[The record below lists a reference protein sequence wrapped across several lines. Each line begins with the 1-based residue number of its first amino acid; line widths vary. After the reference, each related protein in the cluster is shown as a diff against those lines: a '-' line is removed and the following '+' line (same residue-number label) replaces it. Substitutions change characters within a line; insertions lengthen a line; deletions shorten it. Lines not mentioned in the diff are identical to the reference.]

1 VDNKDGV
8 VYVNKKEF
16 ITPSASG
23 SMSSKERSYF
33 VMGNL
38 AAVYH
43 NNKTAPEAY
52 ASGDTVMMG
61 EQPIMTCTGDD
72 PSPAEVAAKLNKIK

>member
-1 VDNKDGV
+1 
-8 VYVNKKEF
+8 
-16 ITPSASG
+16 
-23 SMSSKERSYF
+23 MSSKERSYF
-33 VMGNL
+33 VLGNL

-61 EQPIMTCTGDD
+61 QQPIMTSTGSDA
-72 PSPAEVAAKLNKIK
+72 SATELAQKLNKIK